1 MKRIGILGSTGSVGK
16 NALQIVRHLKEEL
29 SVTALAARTNS
40 DLLLAQAREFHPKIV
55 ALWDK
60 KRALELAKKLPGI
73 EVLAGSEGIAAFAA
87 EGPFDLLLSAIA
99 GAEGIVPTLR
109 ALEQGITVALANKE
123 ALVAAGS
130 LVMELVRKKK
140 SNLIPVDS
148 EHTALFQCLKG
159 EPSSAVHRI
168 ILTASGGP
176 FREHTLQ
183 QLGLVTIEEALCHP
197 NYRMGPKVTIDSSTL
212 MNKGLEMIEAHHL
225 YGIAPSQIEVVV
237 HPEQVIH
244 SFVEFVDGSILAQ
257 LSEPDMLLPIQ
268 YALTYPRRLKSPLSF
283 FDFQKYQKFEFCSV
297 DRTRFRCLDL
307 AYHALKI
314 GGSMPCYMNA
324 ANEALVSR
332 FLDKEIEWMEIGEK
346 LDHLMQNHQVEYF
359 LSLEK
364 VLSIDAQARQEAES
378 M

>member
-16 NALQIVRHLKEEL
+16 NALRIARHLQEEL
-29 SVTALAARTNS
+29 CVTAIAARTNS
-40 DLLLAQAREFHPKIV
+40 DLLLAQALEFRPKLI

-60 KRALELAKKLPGI
+60 QRALELARKLPEA
-73 EVLAGSEGIAAFAA
+73 EVIAGSEGIEAFAA

-109 ALEQGITVALANKE
+109 ALQRGMTVALANKE
-123 ALVAAGS
+123 ALVAAGN
-130 LVMELVRKKK
+130 LVMKMAQEKKA
-140 SNLIPVDS
+140 NLIPVDS

-159 EPSSAVHRI
+159 EKSSAVHRI

-176 FREHTLQ
+176 FREYTSQ
-183 QLGLVTIEEALCHP
+183 QLALATVEEALCHP

-225 YGIAPSQIEVVV
+225 YGITPSQIEVVV

-244 SFVEFVDGSILAQ
+244 SFVEFIDGSILAQ
-257 LSEPDMLLPIQ
+257 LSEPDMLFPIQ
-268 YALTYPRRLKSPLSF
+268 YALTYPKRIKSPLPPF
-283 FDFQKYQKFEFCSV
+283 NFQKYPSFAFSSA
-297 DRTRFRCLDL
+297 DFTRFRCLDL
-307 AYHALKI
+307 AYQALKM

-324 ANEALVSR
+324 ANEALVTR
-332 FLDKEIEWMEIGEK
+332 FLNREIKWIEIGEK
-346 LDHLMQNHQVEYF
+346 LDTLMQNHQVESF

-364 VLSIDAQARQEAES
+364 VLSIDAQARQEAAS